1 MVEGASAQGGE
12 QVPVPQE
19 APIVLAWVHDEPTQE
34 PAPRLLSEGLL
45 DFPLGH
51 VVTDVY
57 QLDQEDVGHAGGD
70 NHRVPHTG
78 EGQGRAG
85 GRMGASGRPVFS
97 HSESI
102 HCSNISTHAVLGHLP
117 QLLHWK
123 TLFYPQNA
131 NNLFNSWP
139 LINMF
144 CCIL

>member
-1 MVEGASAQGGE
+1 MEGASAQGGE

-70 NHRVPHTG
+70 DHRVPHTG

-85 GRMGASGRPVFS
+85 IGIHSRTIEESCEDTSVSTDGVQSQRDPV
-97 HSESI
+97 HRGEQEDGKGKYKRLMI
-102 HCSNISTHAVLGHLP
+102 
-117 QLLHWK
+117 
-123 TLFYPQNA
+123 
-131 NNLFNSWP
+131 
-139 LINMF
+139 
-144 CCIL
+144 